1 MMEPFDHLADLG
13 PLDWTLLTIAPFV
26 GSFLGVVITRLP
38 EGRPVIWGR
47 SACKACGGTLAAR
60 DLVPLLSWLL
70 LRGRCRR
77 CGHALGWFY
86 PAVGLAA
93 FAVAAIAGAVNG
105 AIQGWLDFPFGW
117 WLLAPGWIDLR
128 RFLQP
133 DALTLPLL
141 VVGLVTAAVTDPGH
155 LADHAAAALLGYLV
169 MRIIAELYM
178 RLRGRE
184 GLGQGDA
191 KLLAAAGA

>member
-77 CGHALGWFY
+77 CG
-86 PAVGLAA
+86 
-93 FAVAAIAGAVNG
+93 
-105 AIQGWLDFPFGW
+105 D
-117 WLLAPGWIDLR
+117 APGVVFSGGELAGFSGGGITRVDYRCNYGWTHR
-128 RFLQP
+128 
-133 DALTLPLL
+133 TLW
-141 VVGLVTAAVTDPGH
+141 
-155 LADHAAAALLGYLV
+155 
-169 MRIIAELYM
+169 
-178 RLRGRE
+178 
-184 GLGQGDA
+184 
-191 KLLAAAGA
+191 